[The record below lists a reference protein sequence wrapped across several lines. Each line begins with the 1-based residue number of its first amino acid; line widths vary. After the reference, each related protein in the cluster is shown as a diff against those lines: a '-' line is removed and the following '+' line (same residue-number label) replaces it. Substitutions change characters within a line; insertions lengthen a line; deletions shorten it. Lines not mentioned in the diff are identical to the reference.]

1 MRERADWNI
10 NNIYPAVFITG
21 DTAVPGTAVDQEQED
36 DEEDDGWIKTVR
48 PLGLHWSPA
57 EWSTAVIRDQVR
69 DHDVNTPALLCHK
82 EPARRILLEA
92 LELKILQLYIP
103 YGGNLRSKVPSRWLR
118 MRRAGSLW
126 HT

>member
-36 DEEDDGWIKTVR
+36 DEEDDGWIKTVS

-82 EPARRILLEA
+82 ESAPIIGPFRAW
-92 LELKILQLYIP
+92 KPTIP
-103 YGGNLRSKVPSRWLR
+103 YAIKNQRL
-118 MRRAGSLW
+118 
-126 HT
+126 